1 MFGKKKIKK
10 YDFEKVLDAFI
21 KYKKDYC
28 IEYTEK
34 DGQQEIL
41 IESKIKPSKPSKRQ
55 AVSLETSKTKET
67 TKKD

>member
-1 MFGKKKIKK
+1 MFKKKIKK
-10 YDFEKVLDAFI
+10 YDFEKVLDAFK
-21 KYKKDYC
+21 KYKADYC

-55 AVSLETSKTKET
+55 AMSLETSKTKET
-67 TKKD
+67 NKKE